1 MKELLAK
8 LVNGEV
14 SQEDVL
20 KAIEDETKDRVP
32 RSRLNDKND
41 EIKELKDQLAS
52 RDSQLEELKKQVTD
66 NAELTTKIQE
76 LQSENEKVVTEYEAK
91 LTQKEF
97 DYALDGALRD
107 AKAKNPKA
115 VKALLDIQAVKLADG
130 KIEGLEDQLKA
141 LRTSDDYLFEA
152 DGIKGRTPANPS
164 GGRKPAVTKEQ
175 FAQMTYQERSQL
187 YTESPELYKQLTT
200 N

>member
-1 MKELLAK
+1 MEELLEK
-8 LVNGEV
+8 LANGESTV
-14 SQEDVL
+14 EDVL
-20 KAIEDETKDRVP
+20 KAIEEETKDRVP

-41 EIKELKDQLAS
+41 EIKELKEQLTS

-66 NAELTTKIQE
+66 NAELTAKIQE

-91 LTQKEF
+91 LQQKEF
-97 DYALDGALRD
+97 DYALEGALRE

-130 KIEGLEDQLKA
+130 KFEGLEDQLKA
-141 LRTSDDYLFEA
+141 LKASDDYLFEA

-164 GGRKPAVTKEQ
+164 GGRKSAVTKEQ
-175 FAQMTYQERSQL
+175 FAEMTYAERAQL
-187 YTESPELYKQLTT
+187 YTESPELYKQLT

>member
-1 MKELLAK
+1 MKDLLTK
-8 LVNGEV
+8 LVNGE
-14 SQEDVL
+14 SNIDDVL
-20 KAIEDETKDRVP
+20 KAIEEDQKDRVP

-41 EIKELKDQLAS
+41 EIKELKEQLTS

-66 NAELTTKIQE
+66 NADLTTKIQA
-76 LQSENEKVVTEYEAK
+76 LQSENEKVVTEYEEK

-97 DYALDGALRD
+97 DFALEGALRES
-107 AKAKNPKA
+107 KAKNPKA

-141 LRTSDDYLFEA
+141 LKQSDDYLFEA
-152 DGIKGRTPANPS
+152 DGIKGRTPANSS
-164 GGRKPAVTKEQ
+164 GSKKTPVTKEQ
-175 FAQMTYQERSQL
+175 FSQMSYTERSQL
-187 YTESPELYKQLTT
+187 HMESPELYKQLTT